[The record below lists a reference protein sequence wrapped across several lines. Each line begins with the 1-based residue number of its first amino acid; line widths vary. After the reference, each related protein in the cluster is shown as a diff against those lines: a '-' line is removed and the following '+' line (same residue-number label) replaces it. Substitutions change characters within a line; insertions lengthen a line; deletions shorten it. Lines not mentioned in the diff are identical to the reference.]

1 MFVGVV
7 VWLAVW
13 CTLLTFDVVVACC
26 LLMIDAG
33 CWSLVG
39 WRWLP
44 RSLSLVVC
52 HCLWLEFIGSYL
64 LIDLALLVVRLS
76 VAILHCVACCM
87 LDNVCCL
94 LFLLGAWLC
103 RVVVFVGVV
112 EWPDTHS

>member
-13 CTLLTFDVVVACC
+13 CTLLTFDAVVACC

-44 RSLSLVVC
+44 RSLSPVAC

-64 LIDLALLVVRLS
+64 LIEPCVVCCSLVGCHFVSCRLLLVV
-76 VAILHCVACCM
+76 VCHCLLLLVACCM
-87 LDNVCCL
+87 LDDVCCL
-94 LFLLGAWLC
+94 LFFA
-103 RVVVFVGVV
+103 
-112 EWPDTHS
+112 